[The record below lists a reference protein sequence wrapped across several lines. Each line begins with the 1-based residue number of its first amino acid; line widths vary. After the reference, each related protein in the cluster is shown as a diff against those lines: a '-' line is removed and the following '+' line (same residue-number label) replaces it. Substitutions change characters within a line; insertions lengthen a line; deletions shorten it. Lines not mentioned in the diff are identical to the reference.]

1 MCSWSHDNKRLA
13 SCSVD
18 WSVKIWDVITGKEI
32 ADLMGHDKPVK
43 ACSFSPDGIYLVS
56 CSQDCTAKVWNIAK
70 EDWVT
75 DYKGHNG
82 QITSCC
88 FSPDG
93 NNVAS
98 SSENIIQIWIALT
111 GQYLHSCESKTA
123 SLVLHCTYS
132 PNGDLI
138 AAGLSDFSI
147 QIWNATSCDTLAVFK
162 GHSGW
167 VYVVDFDCDGKRLL
181 SGSDDGTTMIWDVE
195 SGQNQELVGLKRDFA
210 ATYSE
215 SDDIVVVAPDLANRI
230 RIICGHSGDSKF
242 NRSKSQMTPSEE
254 CRIRCCTISSTNEI
268 AYGTDKG
275 HVKVISL
282 EGVILHNFPQGHTCS
297 VRWCCY
303 TQDGKVLVTCSD
315 DKTIKIWKELG
326 EPVVCIGHTDSV
338 RRCKLFDNDT
348 RILSS
353 SHDGTIKVWDARSG
367 KLHFSCDGH
376 KEWVLSCDVSPDGSL
391 LVSTSVDR
399 TAKIWSAENGTRLY
413 TIRGHKDCIRSCRFS
428 ADSQLLATGDDQGE
442 IQIWKTKN
450 GKFVSKCAR
459 HHCWVTD
466 IQWSPDSKRLVS
478 VSENI
483 KWWQV
488 DGLVCKHY
496 QSKVVSQNTYKC

>member
-1 MCSWSHDNKRLA
+1 MILINGIPFVDNSYL
-13 SCSVD
+13 SQ
-18 WSVKIWDVITGKEI
+18 IWDVITGKII

-111 GQYLHSCESKTA
+111 GQHLYSCESKTA
-123 SLVLHCTYS
+123 SLVLYCTYS
-132 PNGDLI
+132 PSGDLI

-167 VYVVDFDCDGKRLL
+167 VYAVDFDCDGKRLL

-215 SDDIVVVAPDLANRI
+215 NDDIVVVAPDLANRI

-315 DKTIKIWKELG
+315 DKTIKIWKEYG
-326 EPVVCIGHTDSV
+326 EPVVCTGHTDSV

-348 RILSS
+348 KILSS

-399 TAKIWSAENGTRLY
+399 TAKIWSAENGTCLY

-442 IQIWKTKN
+442 IQVGDQI
-450 GKFVSKCAR
+450 S
-459 HHCWVTD
+459 
-466 IQWSPDSKRLVS
+466 
-478 VSENI
+478 
-483 KWWQV
+483 
-488 DGLVCKHY
+488 
-496 QSKVVSQNTYKC
+496 